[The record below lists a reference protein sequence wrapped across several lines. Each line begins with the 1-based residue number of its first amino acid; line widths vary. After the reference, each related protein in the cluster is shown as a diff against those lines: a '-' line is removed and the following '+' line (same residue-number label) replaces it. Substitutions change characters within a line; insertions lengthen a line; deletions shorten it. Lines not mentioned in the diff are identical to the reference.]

1 MNLYR
6 QLGYYHQWQN
16 PMYYNRYD
24 NNWCND
30 WNPHYYN
37 WNNNLGD
44 NENPYNRGNILK
56 DFGPQPFVI
65 NIEQAAKKNN
75 NFRIALWTGNHLQ
88 VTLMN
93 IGVGED
99 IGLEIHPTSDQL
111 LHIEDG
117 QGLVQMGKNKGIY
130 DFQANV
136 YDDYVIVIP
145 AGTWHNLTNTG
156 NKPIKLYSI
165 YAPPQHPYGTVHETK
180 AIAMASE
187 NHY

>member
-1 MNLYR
+1 MFPISLEICT
-6 QLGYYHQWQN
+6 W
-16 PMYYNRYD
+16 
-24 NNWCND
+24 WCND

-75 NFRIALWTGNHLQ
+75 NFRIALWTGNHLE

-99 IGLEIHPTSDQL
+99 IGLEIHPTLDQFL
-111 LHIEDG
+111 RIEDG

>member
-1 MNLYR
+1 
-6 QLGYYHQWQN
+6 
-16 PMYYNRYD
+16 
-24 NNWCND
+24 
-30 WNPHYYN
+30 
-37 WNNNLGD
+37 
-44 NENPYNRGNILK
+44 
-56 DFGPQPFVI
+56 
-65 NIEQAAKKNN
+65 
-75 NFRIALWTGNHLQ
+75 
-88 VTLMN
+88 
-93 IGVGED
+93 
-99 IGLEIHPTSDQL
+99 
-111 LHIEDG
+111 

>member
-1 MNLYR
+1 
-6 QLGYYHQWQN
+6 
-16 PMYYNRYD
+16 
-24 NNWCND
+24 
-30 WNPHYYN
+30 
-37 WNNNLGD
+37 
-44 NENPYNRGNILK
+44 
-56 DFGPQPFVI
+56 
-65 NIEQAAKKNN
+65 
-75 NFRIALWTGNHLQ
+75 
-88 VTLMN
+88 MN

-99 IGLEIHPTSDQL
+99 IGLEIHPTLDQFL
-111 LHIEDG
+111 RIEDG